1 MLDGTFHTNLVS
13 VADILRTLFLLV
25 LLSDMI
31 AKEELFSFN
40 LMVKL
45 VSEVRI
51 LMALRRGY
59 IKFIAN
65 GLNCTKCDAIF

>member
-31 AKEELFSFN
+31 AKEELSSFN

-59 IKFIAN
+59 IEFIAN